1 MPAKDRLYLLKPDFA
16 AEGGVRQ
23 FCSECAMVE
32 GMLSFYPQLR
42 ESLDIKYIGFTKPR
56 AEIVAE
62 LGPEHQSS
70 PCLVVAD
77 PARAAKLAPHVK
89 LGESKGKRFLS
100 DPLQVCEYLA
110 QVHGTGK
117 PRH

>member
-1 MPAKDRLYLLKPDFA
+1 VPGKDRLYLLKPDFA
-16 AEGGVRQ
+16 AEGGVKQ
-23 FCSECAMVE
+23 FCSECAIE

-42 ESLDIKYIGFTKPR
+42 QGLDVKYIGFTKPR
-56 AEIVAE
+56 PEIVAE

-77 PARAAKLAPHVK
+77 PARAAKAAPHVQLK
-89 LGESKGKRFLS
+89 ESNGKRFLN

-117 PRH
+117 PRS

>member
-1 MPAKDRLYLLKPDFA
+1 MPGKDRLYLLKPDFA
-16 AEGGVRQ
+16 AEEGVRQ

-42 ESLDIKYIGFTKPR
+42 QAVDVRYIGFTRPR
-56 AEIVAE
+56 PEIVAE

-77 PARAAKLAPHVK
+77 PARAAKAAPFVK
-89 LGESKGKRFLS
+89 LGTSNGTAFLN

-110 QVHGTGK
+110 QVYGTGQ
-117 PRH
+117 PRA